1 MSGPGGARWRAYAA
15 LAGGVACIS
24 WSALF
29 TRWTG
34 LPGAASAFWRM
45 AIAAAVLLPLRPVI
59 ARGATSPTRRS
70 VMLAALAGAF
80 FAGDLA
86 LYNSAIMRTS
96 AANATLLGNSA
107 PFLVALGAWFIFGE
121 RPRPMFWGGL
131 ALAAA
136 GSVGIV
142 GMDLLRH
149 PALGVGDAMAVGA
162 GACYAAY
169 FLTIGRGRS
178 GMDTVT
184 ANAIGAVASVAVLLP
199 VCLAL
204 GAPLAGYAP
213 GTWIWLA
220 ALGIVCQVGGYF
232 FIAYALGHLPATVT
246 SVSLLTQAPITALLA
261 IPFLGEHLSW
271 WQLLGGLLVLAGVL
285 IVNRA
290 PRAAVETEV
299 PTEWAVE

>member
-1 MSGPGGARWRAYAA
+1 MTGASGAGWRAYAA

-45 AIAAAVLLPLRPVI
+45 AIAAALLLPLRSIVARRAPVP
-59 ARGATSPTRRS
+59 RRRS

-86 LYNSAIMRTS
+86 FYNSAIMRTS

-107 PFLVALGAWFIFGE
+107 PFLVALGAWFIFGD
-121 RPRPMFWGGL
+121 RPRPMFWWGL
-131 ALAAA
+131 ALAAV
-136 GSVGIV
+136 GSASIV

-149 PALGVGDAMAVGA
+149 PALGVGDAMALGS

-178 GMDTVT
+178 GMDTLT
-184 ANAIGAVASVAVLLP
+184 ANAIGAVASVVVLLP
-199 VCLAL
+199 ICLAL
-204 GAPLAGYAP
+204 GAPLAGYEP
-213 GTWIWLA
+213 GTWIWLV
-220 ALGIVCQVGGYF
+220 ALGLICQVGGYF

-246 SVSLLTQAPITALLA
+246 SVSLLTQAPLTALLA

-271 WQLLGGLLVLAGVL
+271 WQVLGGLLVLAGVL

-290 PRAAVETEV
+290 PRAAVEAEV
-299 PTEWAVE
+299 PTEWVVE